1 MAAKSTTLSFLFIT
15 IFFELLYL
23 IFRDVIY
30 LNSFLLIVVS
40 ISLLLFLF
48 SLYFFRDPQRKT
60 PEGKNILI
68 SPADGKIISIKDNIL
83 HPVSKEPSKMVS
95 IFLSLLDAH
104 INRIPVGGKISL
116 IEYHKGKFLAAFN
129 PKASELNEKYIFD
142 INSKYGSIRVQQI
155 AGIIARRLVCNL
167 QLNDMAKAGKRF
179 GLMKFSSRIDLIIP
193 KKHFKLNTKIGEK
206 VRGGET
212 IIGEFL
218 NNDEIK

>member
-15 IFFELLYL
+15 IFSELLYL

-30 LNSFLLIVVS
+30 LNSFLLIVVY

-48 SLYFFRDPQRKT
+48 SLYFFRDPQRET

-95 IFLSLLDAH
+95 IFLSLLDVH
-104 INRIPVGGKISL
+104 INRIPIGGKISL

-129 PKASELNEKYIFD
+129 PKASELNEKYVFD

-167 QLNDMAKAGKRF
+167 QLNDMVKAGERF

-193 KKHFKLNTKIGEK
+193 KKHFQLNAKIGEK

-212 IIGEFL
+212 VIGEFI

>member
-15 IFFELLYL
+15 IFSELLYL
-23 IFRDVIY
+23 IFRNVIY
-30 LNSFLLIVVS
+30 LNSFLLIVVY

-95 IFLSLLDAH
+95 IFLSLLDVH
-104 INRIPVGGKISL
+104 INRIPIGGKISL

-167 QLNDMAKAGKRF
+167 QLNDIVKAGERF

-212 IIGEFL
+212 VIGEFI

>member
-15 IFFELLYL
+15 IFSELLYL
-23 IFRDVIY
+23 IFRNVIY
-30 LNSFLLIVVS
+30 VNSFLLIVVY

-48 SLYFFRDPQRKT
+48 SLYFFRDPQRET

-212 IIGEFL
+212 IIGEFI

>member
-15 IFFELLYL
+15 IFSELLYL
-23 IFRDVIY
+23 IFRNVIY
-30 LNSFLLIVVS
+30 VNSFLLIVVY

-48 SLYFFRDPQRKT
+48 SLYFFRDPQRET

-83 HPVSKEPSKMVS
+83 HPVSKEPSQMVS
-95 IFLSLLDAH
+95 IFLSLLDVH
-104 INRIPVGGKISL
+104 INRIPIGGKISL

>member
-167 QLNDMAKAGKRF
+167 QLNDIVKAGERF

-212 IIGEFL
+212 VIGEFI

>member
-15 IFFELLYL
+15 IFSELLYL
-23 IFRDVIY
+23 IFRNVIY
-30 LNSFLLIVVS
+30 VNSFLLIVVY

-48 SLYFFRDPQRKT
+48 SLYFFRDPQRET

-83 HPVSKEPSKMVS
+83 HPVSKEPSQMVS
-95 IFLSLLDAH
+95 IFLSLLDVH
-104 INRIPVGGKISL
+104 INRIPIGGKISL

-167 QLNDMAKAGKRF
+167 QLNDIVKAGERF

-212 IIGEFL
+212 VIGEFI

>member
-23 IFRDVIY
+23 IFRNVIY

-104 INRIPVGGKISL
+104 INRIPIDGKISL

-129 PKASELNEKYIFD
+129 PKASELNEKYVFD

-167 QLNDMAKAGKRF
+167 QLNDMVKAGERF

-212 IIGEFL
+212 VIGEFI

>member
-15 IFFELLYL
+15 IFSELLYL
-23 IFRDVIY
+23 IFRNVIY
-30 LNSFLLIVVS
+30 VNSFLLIVVY

-48 SLYFFRDPQRKT
+48 SLYFFRDPQRET

-167 QLNDMAKAGKRF
+167 QLNDIVKAGERF

-212 IIGEFL
+212 IIGEFI

>member
-212 IIGEFL
+212 IIGEFI

>member
-15 IFFELLYL
+15 IFSELLYL
-23 IFRDVIY
+23 IFRNVIY
-30 LNSFLLIVVS
+30 LNSFLLIVVY

-48 SLYFFRDPQRKT
+48 SLYFFRDPQRET

-83 HPVSKEPSKMVS
+83 HPVSKEPSQMVS
-95 IFLSLLDAH
+95 IFLSLLDVH
-104 INRIPVGGKISL
+104 INRIPIGGKISL

-212 IIGEFL
+212 IIGEFI

>member
-15 IFFELLYL
+15 IFSELLYL
-23 IFRDVIY
+23 IFRNVIY

-48 SLYFFRDPQRKT
+48 SLYFFRDPQRET

-68 SPADGKIISIKDNIL
+68 SSADGKIISIKDNIL
-83 HPVSKEPSKMVS
+83 HPVTKEPSKMVS

-104 INRIPVGGKISL
+104 INRIPIGGKISL

-129 PKASELNEKYIFD
+129 PKASELNEKYVFD

-167 QLNDMAKAGKRF
+167 QLNDMVKAGERS

-212 IIGEFL
+212 VIGEFI

>member
-48 SLYFFRDPQRKT
+48 SLYFFRDPQRET

-83 HPVSKEPSKMVS
+83 HPVTKEPSKMVS

-104 INRIPVGGKISL
+104 INRIPIDGKISL

-129 PKASELNEKYIFD
+129 PKASELNEKYVFD

-167 QLNDMAKAGKRF
+167 RLNDIVKAGERF

-212 IIGEFL
+212 IIGEFI

>member
-15 IFFELLYL
+15 IFSELLYL
-23 IFRDVIY
+23 IFRNVIY
-30 LNSFLLIVVS
+30 VNSYLLIVVS

-48 SLYFFRDPQRKT
+48 SLYFFRDPQRET
-60 PEGKNILI
+60 PEEKNILI

-83 HPVSKEPSKMVS
+83 HPVSKEPSKMIS
-95 IFLSLLDAH
+95 IFLSLLDVH
-104 INRIPVGGKISL
+104 INRIPIGGKISL

-129 PKASELNEKYIFD
+129 PKASELNEKYVFD

-212 IIGEFL
+212 IIGEFI

>member
-15 IFFELLYL
+15 IFSELLYL
-23 IFRDVIY
+23 IFRNVIY
-30 LNSFLLIVVS
+30 VNSFLLIVVY

-48 SLYFFRDPQRKT
+48 SLYFFRDPQRET

-83 HPVSKEPSKMVS
+83 HPVSKEPSQMVS
-95 IFLSLLDAH
+95 IFLSLLDVH
-104 INRIPVGGKISL
+104 INRIPIGGKISL

-212 IIGEFL
+212 IIGEFI

>member
-15 IFFELLYL
+15 IFSELLYL
-23 IFRDVIY
+23 IFRNVIY
-30 LNSFLLIVVS
+30 VNSYLLIVVS

-48 SLYFFRDPQRKT
+48 SLYFFRDPQRET
-60 PEGKNILI
+60 PEEKNILI

-83 HPVSKEPSKMVS
+83 HPVSKEPSKMIS
-95 IFLSLLDAH
+95 IFLSLLDVH
-104 INRIPVGGKISL
+104 INRIPIGGKISL

-129 PKASELNEKYIFD
+129 PKASELNEKYVFD

-167 QLNDMAKAGKRF
+167 RLNDIVKAGERF

-212 IIGEFL
+212 IIGEFI

>member
-15 IFFELLYL
+15 IFSELLYL
-23 IFRDVIY
+23 IFRNVIY
-30 LNSFLLIVVS
+30 VNSFLLIVVY

-48 SLYFFRDPQRKT
+48 SLYFFRDPQRET

-83 HPVSKEPSKMVS
+83 HPVSKEPSQMVS
-95 IFLSLLDAH
+95 IFLSLLDVH
-104 INRIPVGGKISL
+104 INRIPIGGKISL

-167 QLNDMAKAGKRF
+167 QLNDMAKAGKKF

-212 IIGEFL
+212 IIGEFI